1 MLSEITL
8 TIEPMTLSTDQR
20 SPSEELQMVVDF
32 RTRCEWST
40 QWTFSMVGAS
50 QSINPT
56 YSSAC
61 YQHSQCTAVYCT
73 APLGLVWECTNC
85 SL

>member
-50 QSINPT
+50 QSIPHTPVHVTNIH
-56 YSSAC
+56 SA
-61 YQHSQCTAVYCT
+61 QLFTV
-73 APLGLVWECTNC
+73 LLLWD
-85 SL
+85 